1 MKRVFLFVMI
11 LCAAY
16 VQPMYAMIY
25 DFLCIMN
32 FDLGQPMKWMI
43 TRFKMY

>member
-1 MKRVFLFVMI
+1 MI

-25 DFLCIMN
+25 DFLCMMN
-32 FDLGQPMKWMI
+32 FDLTANEMSDCKI
-43 TRFKMY
+43 LSKCTK